1 MMSNYLL
8 IGGGGFIGRKVAKLL
23 SVNKDNNIVVVDK
36 SPAGDKFYSE
46 NKITYIQSEDFLSS
60 SEIEYIISESSVVIY
75 LASTTIPSTSNES
88 PIYDIQTNLIP
99 LLSLLDIIKLRK
111 DVKLIYASSG
121 GTIYGPSE
129 PKLQNES
136 SETNPIC
143 SYGVV
148 KLTAEKY
155 LNMYNILYGLKT
167 LSLRIANPYG
177 IDQLYKKSQ
186 GAIGVFVSKAIRGE
200 PIEIWGDGEVARD
213 YLWIDDVASA
223 FVKAANYNGNSAYF
237 NIGSGKAITLNQ
249 VVEAIKDN
257 ISKEIFVQY
266 KFSRNID
273 VQYNALDSGLA
284 RVELHWAPSVSFKE
298 GLSRMCLAAR
308 SLS

>member
-1 MMSNYLL
+1 MSNYLL

-23 SVNKDNNIVVVDK
+23 SLDKANKVVVVDK
-36 SPAGDKFYSE
+36 FPAVDQFYSE
-46 NKITYIQSEDFLSS
+46 NTITYIESEDFLSS
-60 SEIEYIISESSVVIY
+60 SEIGNIISESKVVMY

-88 PIYDIQTNLIP
+88 PVYDVRTNLIP
-99 LLSLLDIIKLRK
+99 LLSLLDTIKLRK
-111 DVKLIYASSG
+111 DIKLIYASSG

-129 PKLQNES
+129 SKLRNES

-148 KLTAEKY
+148 KLMAEKY

-213 YLWIDDVASA
+213 YLWVDDVASA
-223 FVKAANYNGNSAYF
+223 FVKAANYNGNSSCF
-237 NIGSGKAITLNQ
+237 NIGSGEAVTLNQ
-249 VVEAIKDN
+249 VVAAIRDN
-257 ISKEIFVQY
+257 ISEEICVYYQTR
-266 KFSRNID
+266 RNID
-273 VQYNALDSGLA
+273 VQYNALDSSLA
-284 RVELHWAPSVSFKE
+284 EAELDWVPSVSFKE
-298 GLSRMCLAAR
+298 GVSKMCLAAS
-308 SLS
+308 SLN